1 MILNEI
7 TIRNYG
13 IYHGTHRAD
22 LAPVEWKPVI
32 LFGGLNGGGKTTL
45 LDAFQ
50 LALYGAKARLSNR
63 GRLGYRDYLKQCI
76 NRNARHGE
84 WAEVQLKFT
93 KVLTGKL
100 TQFTVTRSW
109 RDAPKGVAEELSVSL
124 NGIPDPVFT
133 EHWDEIVDTYL
144 PSSISHLFFFDG
156 EQIAALAEQSSAAS
170 ILGTAVNSLLGLD
183 LVDRL
188 QADLK
193 VFERRKQAT
202 TLDAAAA
209 IQLKALN
216 DEREANERLEDGLVT
231 QRGERENELGRLR
244 KGLADREAE
253 FRSRGGLA
261 FDKQQELRVQ
271 LNTLSTEKQ
280 VYEEQLRQLAAAA
293 LPVALVPTELD
304 RAAFQATQEV
314 AARRAKVLAGV
325 LEQRDTELLATLRQR
340 NLPVPSLDAVD
351 AILTL
356 DRARRSADAQCEVIL
371 DADDEVAA
379 YLKTLTDITLPD
391 ALKQTDALLAK
402 LSATEERLAR
412 LESDLARVPEQ
423 DAVAD
428 IVGEIRTYKAEIESK
443 TAELDSLIVRLE
455 AARRRSDELE
465 EAIQQLA
472 DDGLAAQQAEDSRL
486 RILKHSKKVR
496 STLDAFRTSVV
507 KRHIATIESLV
518 LEAFRSLLRK
528 KHLIHSL
535 SIDPVSF
542 EVVLWQQPG
551 TPLPFDRLSAGE
563 RQLLA
568 TALLWGLARAAGRPI
583 PTIIDTPLGRLDSS
597 HRERLV
603 ESYFPHASHQVIL
616 LSTDEEIAG
625 DYHAALRPFIGREYT
640 LTHDDNIGSTS
651 IMPGYFESYETTV

>member
-13 IYHGTHRAD
+13 IYHGSHRAD
-22 LAPVEWKPVI
+22 LTPVEGKPVI

-50 LALYGAKARLSNR
+50 LALYGSKGRMSNR
-63 GRLGYRDYLKQCI
+63 GRLGYRDFLKQCI
-76 NRNARHGE
+76 NRDARHGE
-84 WAEVQLKFT
+84 WAEVQLSFT

-109 RDAPKGVAEELSVSL
+109 RDAPKGITEELSVSL
-124 NGIPDPVFT
+124 DGIADPVFT
-133 EHWDEIVDTYL
+133 EHWDEIIDTYL

-202 TLDAAAA
+202 ALDAAAA

-216 DEREANERLEDGLVT
+216 DEREANDKLEDGLVA

-244 KGLADREAE
+244 KSLAEREAE

-261 FDKQQELRVQ
+261 YDKQQELRTQ
-271 LNTLSTEKQ
+271 LNTLGAEKQ

-293 LPVALVPTELD
+293 LPVALVHAELE
-304 RAAFQATQEV
+304 RAASQAAQE
-314 AARRAKVLAGV
+314 ATAGRAKALAGV
-325 LEQRDTELLATLRQR
+325 LEQRDAELLATLRQR
-340 NLPVPSLDAVD
+340 DLPVPSVDAVHT
-351 AILTL
+351 ILSQ
-356 DRARRSADAQCEVIL
+356 DRARRSEQAQCEVIL
-371 DADDEVAA
+371 GADGEVAA
-379 YLKTLTDITLPD
+379 YLKALTDTTLPETM
-391 ALKQTDALLAK
+391 KQTDALLAK
-402 LSATEERLAR
+402 LAATEERLAR

-423 DAVAD
+423 DAIAD
-428 IVGEIRTYKAEIESK
+428 IVGEIRTYKVQIELK

-455 AARRRSDELE
+455 AARRRSVELE
-465 EAIQQLA
+465 DAIQRLA
-472 DDGLAAQQAEDSRL
+472 DEGLAAQQAEDSRL

-496 STLDAFRTSVV
+496 STLNAFRTSVV

-535 SIDPVSF
+535 TIDPVSF
-542 EVVLWQQPG
+542 EVTLWQQPG
-551 TPLPFDRLSAGE
+551 IALPFDRLSAGE

-616 LSTDEEIAG
+616 LSTDEEISG
-625 DYHAALRPFIGREYT
+625 EYHAALRPFIGREYT
-640 LTHDDNIGSTS
+640 LTHNDTTGSSS